1 MRVLI
6 IGAGIA
12 GLSAA
17 RRLREAGVAADEIK
31 VVDKGRGVGGRMAS
45 RRLETPA
52 GTARFDHG
60 AQFFTT
66 RSNAFSQAVA
76 SAVEAGAVVEWTRGF
91 GSEADGHPRWRG
103 RDGMTSL
110 CKWLAS
116 DAGLQPELGCRILD
130 LAAELESSPVDAVI
144 HTAPVPQALA
154 TLSVAG
160 LLPTPDLATRLAT
173 VAYKPTIAVLLAP
186 TVDPTG
192 MPSHG
197 GCQFV
202 DHPGLAFVA
211 DNRAKG
217 VSAQPSVTVHLS
229 NELSAA
235 LWDATDAEI
244 IDRALTLAAD
254 ELGDAGDPTGLL
266 ASQVQRWRY
275 AGPVEVWPEP
285 TVVWGTAPCV
295 ALAGEAFAGPKVEG
309 AFLSGRA
316 AAEAVLA
323 GGTAAV
329 SAEN

>member
-66 RSNAFSQAVA
+66 RSNAFSQAVVA
-76 SAVEAGAVVEWTRGF
+76 AVEAGAVVEWTRGF

-144 HTAPVPQALA
+144 
-154 TLSVAG
+154 
-160 LLPTPDLATRLAT
+160 TRHRC
-173 VAYKPTIAVLLAP
+173 
-186 TVDPTG
+186 
-192 MPSHG
+192 PSPG
-197 GCQFV
+197 
-202 DHPGLAFVA
+202 HPL
-211 DNRAKG
+211 RRR
-217 VSAQPSVTVHLS
+217 T
-229 NELSAA
+229 
-235 LWDATDAEI
+235 ATDA
-244 IDRALTLAAD
+244 
-254 ELGDAGDPTGLL
+254 
-266 ASQVQRWRY
+266 
-275 AGPVEVWPEP
+275 
-285 TVVWGTAPCV
+285 
-295 ALAGEAFAGPKVEG
+295 
-309 AFLSGRA
+309 
-316 AAEAVLA
+316 
-323 GGTAAV
+323 
-329 SAEN
+329 